1 MTTTVPLEAAAT
13 RLVDAL
19 LSGDVPEVDAIV
31 EDILDEHGPIAFF
44 DDVLRPALYE
54 VGARWARKE
63 ISVADEH
70 LATALAHRQLAK
82 AYPLLVTRPAFSREP
97 VLLMGVQGELHVLGL
112 RMIADVL
119 EGAGFAVHFA
129 GADVPTQAIKD
140 AVRRLEPAVVG
151 LSTTIGTDPEA
162 VLGAIDTIREARPQT
177 GILVGGARA
186 AAAERHRD
194 VQAIQRAGDALAAV
208 EAIVAKRQDA

>member
-1 MTTTVPLEAAAT
+1 MTAPAALETEAT
-13 RLVDAL
+13 RLLDAML
-19 LSGDVPEVDAIV
+19 AGDVPEVDALV
-31 EDILDEHGPIAFF
+31 EQLLEAYGAIAFF

-54 VGARWARKE
+54 VGARWSRKE

-70 LATALAHRQLAK
+70 LATALAHRQLTR
-82 AYPLLVTRPAFSREP
+82 AYPYLVTAAPFSREP
-97 VLLMGVQGELHVLGL
+97 VLLLGVQGELHVLGL

-129 GADVPTQAIKD
+129 GADVPTPAITD

-151 LSTTIGTDPEA
+151 ISTTIGDDPDRILA
-162 VLGAIDTIREARPQT
+162 AIDAIRAARPGA

-186 AAAERHRD
+186 AGAARHRD
-194 VQAIQRAGDALAAV
+194 VLAVHRAGEALAAV
-208 EAIVAKRQDA
+208 EGIVARGL